1 MKKTLVAAAVAASF
15 AAPAVSFADV
25 AISGNVIQEFVTD
38 SDDTGTSEDGLVSA
52 AAVDLVFSVSE
63 DLGNGMSAFAK
74 IHTLRDNGGSGNA
87 DQVVGIKG
95 DFGTI
100 VAGRM
105 EDFSEGKVA
114 AMAAVDS
121 SDKLSIEPN
130 GYHQTGRAEGGL
142 AYVSPSFNGLT
153 FGIAGYAL
161 PNGSTGTSSVAIDGV
176 GGVTATY
183 VSGVQASTETKSV
196 SITNDG
202 TSITYSAST
211 KDADAKFDA
220 TDVMVEYANGPLL
233 VRVARETVDG
243 GVYSATAGT
252 PDKETD
258 SIAVSYKLDNITLVG
273 YAFDVE
279 NGKGVTTNDVSGH
292 FLGAKMGMGANTFS
306 VSYMEEDDYNTSTG
320 AKETGTDEAWMVSV
334 DHALSKRTSLTAAYK
349 SSDDGNSTSDKDE
362 LAVGIK
368 HVF

>member
-142 AYVSPSFNGLT
+142 AYISPSFNGLT
-153 FGIAGYAL
+153 FGVAGYAL
-161 PNGSTGTSSVAIDGV
+161 PNGSVASSSVA
-176 GGVTATY
+176 ATMT
-183 VSGVQASTETKSV
+183 STSTSAA
-196 SITNDG
+196 SITT
-202 TSITYSAST
+202 TSLVYTAST

-220 TDVMVEYANGPLL
+220 TDIMVEYANGPLL
-233 VRVARETVDG
+233 VRAARETVDG

-279 NGKGVTTNDVSGH
+279 NGKGAAGNDMSGH

>member
-1 MKKTLVAAAVAASF
+1 MKKTILAASVAALVAAPAA
-15 AAPAVSFADV
+15 FADV
-25 AISGNVIQEFVTD
+25 KIGGNVIQEFI
-38 SDDTGTSEDGLVSA
+38 SDDATGHSENGLTSA

-142 AYVSPSFNGLT
+142 AYISPSFNGLT

-161 PNGSTGTSSVAIDGV
+161 PNGSAGSSSVAI
-176 GGVTATY
+176 TLNN
-183 VSGVQASTETKSV
+183 SV
-196 SITNDG
+196 SST
-202 TSITYSAST
+202 TLTYTAST
-211 KDADAKFDA
+211 KDADSKFDA

-233 VRVARETVDG
+233 VRVARENVDG
-243 GVYSATAGT
+243 GVYSSTAGT

-279 NGKGVTTNDVSGH
+279 NGKGVAANDMSGH

-320 AKETGTDEAWMVSV
+320 AKETGTDEAWIVSV